1 MHQKLWLDDVRLL
14 GYGARWTDRRM
25 EKVTYRGGCPPKKIN
40 ISNTVQFSLGWKKG
54 IVSQIIL
61 SKPLNIGQIYTI
73 PKLIKEEIVKKKK
86 KKVQISIWIRYFR
99 HRYSTKLSRI
109 SMDLKIIKTHQCF
122 VERSHA
128 VLIELKE

>member
-1 MHQKLWLDDVRLL
+1 
-14 GYGARWTDRRM
+14 M

-73 PKLIKEEIVKKKK
+73 PKLIKEEIEKKKK
-86 KKVQISIWIRYFR
+86 FKSPFGLGILDIDTQLNSLEFQWI
-99 HRYSTKLSRI
+99 
-109 SMDLKIIKTHQCF
+109 
-122 VERSHA
+122 
-128 VLIELKE
+128 